1 MTNKSNSYTLTHR
14 HTHTRPLCPKADPTL
29 SNCRAPFNPPPPPPP
44 PPPAP
49 PPTPPPSQRPQH
61 PPDLPL
67 APPETL
73 PLVFIGT
80 QIGAPSF
87 ISFFENSFFS
97 IRFKSF
103 IISKNRIAGQT
114 SSRVVAPIFWRHF
127 FNHVTRFTTSLSTGG
142 RGNDASSD
150 VTAHRSHGKGG
161 G

>member
-29 SNCRAPFNPPPPPPP
+29 SNCRAPFNPPPPHQP
-44 PPPAP
+44 
-49 PPTPPPSQRPQH
+49 H
-61 PPDLPL
+61 PPEPPHRRVNDLSTRRTSPWR
-67 APPETL
+67 PPKL
-73 PLVFIGT
+73 CLLFSLGRKSGRHLLFHFSKIL
-80 QIGAPSF
+80 SF
-87 ISFFENSFFS
+87 PFDS
-97 IRFKSF
+97 KSF
-103 IISKNRIAGQT
+103 ISKNRIAGKT

-127 FNHVTRFTTSLSTGG
+127 FNHVTGFTTSLSTGG